1 MLVQPITILTAII
14 AKSIYDQA
22 TGKKEGGLL
31 SPTSLLGIDEDTSSP
46 LTEKNALQ
54 LSMVDD
60 MTFQK
65 LKDEVLAK
73 LPEEI
78 IKVLHAP
85 SSSCFKETLDSLY
98 LNQITSAQE
107 FLNENPRADLSRV
120 KCLLRKMLPKA
131 YHEVIDKLKQHQDP
145 KVIINI
151 HGGHNLIAPDAS
163 EAKQNN
169 H

>member
-1 MLVQPITILTAII
+1 MLVQPITILTAVI
-14 AKSIYDQA
+14 AKSIYDQL

-46 LTEKNALQ
+46 LTEKNAQQ

-73 LPEEI
+73 LPEVI
-78 IKVLHAP
+78 KKVLYTP
-85 SSSCFKETLDSLY
+85 SSSCFTETLDSLY

-151 HGGHNLIAPDAS
+151 HGGHNLIVPDAS

>member
-14 AKSIYDQA
+14 AKSIYDQL

-31 SPTSLLGIDEDTSSP
+31 SPTSLLGIEEDTPSP
-46 LTEKNALQ
+46 SAEQSAQQ
-54 LSMVDD
+54 LPLMDD
-60 MTFQK
+60 MAIQK
-65 LKDEVLAK
+65 LK
-73 LPEEI
+73 EEI
-78 IKVLHAP
+78 LSELPAAITVALNTP
-85 SSSCFKETLDSLY
+85 TSSCFTETLDTLY

>member
-14 AKSIYDQA
+14 AKSIYDQL

-46 LTEKNALQ
+46 LTEKNAQQ

-73 LPEEI
+73 LPAVI
-78 IKVLHAP
+78 TKVLHTP
-85 SSSCFKETLDSLY
+85 SSSCFTETLDSLY

-131 YHEVIDKLKQHQDP
+131 YHEVIDQLKQHQDP

-151 HGGHNLIAPDAS
+151 HGGHNLIAPDAR

>member
-14 AKSIYDQA
+14 AKSIYDQL

-31 SPTSLLGIDEDTSSP
+31 SPTSLLGIDEDISSP
-46 LTEKNALQ
+46 LTEKNAQQ

-65 LKDEVLAK
+65 LKEEVLAK

-78 IKVLHAP
+78 TKVLHTP
-85 SSSCFKETLDSLY
+85 SSSCFTETIDSLY

-151 HGGHNLIAPDAS
+151 HGGQNLIAPDAS
-163 EAKQNN
+163 EAKQIN

>member
-14 AKSIYDQA
+14 AKSIYDQL

-31 SPTSLLGIDEDTSSP
+31 SPTSLLDIDEDTSSP
-46 LTEKNALQ
+46 LTEKNAQQ

-73 LPEEI
+73 LPEVI
-78 IKVLHAP
+78 TKVLYTP
-85 SSSCFKETLDSLY
+85 SSSCFTETLDSLY

>member
-14 AKSIYDQA
+14 AKKIYDQV

-31 SPTSLLGIDEDTSSP
+31 SPTSLLGIDEDKPSPSTETS
-46 LTEKNALQ
+46 AQQ

-65 LKDEVLAK
+65 LKEEVLVE
-73 LPEEI
+73 LPKV
-78 IKVLHAP
+78 IKTALDTP
-85 SSSCFKETLDSLY
+85 TSSCFTETLDTLY

-131 YHEVIDKLKQHQDP
+131 YHEVIDQLKQHQDP
-145 KVIINI
+145 KYIINI
-151 HGGHNLIAPDAS
+151 HGGKNLIALNPK

>member
-14 AKSIYDQA
+14 AKSIYDQL

-31 SPTSLLGIDEDTSSP
+31 SPTSLLDIDEDTSSP
-46 LTEKNALQ
+46 LTEKNAQQ

-85 SSSCFKETLDSLY
+85 SSSCFTETLDSLY

-163 EAKQNN
+163 EVKQNN

>member
-14 AKSIYDQA
+14 AKSIYDQL

-31 SPTSLLGIDEDTSSP
+31 LPTSLLGIDEDTSSP
-46 LTEKNALQ
+46 LTEKNAQQ

-65 LKDEVLAK
+65 LKEEVLAK
-73 LPEEI
+73 LPEVI
-78 IKVLHAP
+78 TKVLYTP
-85 SSSCFKETLDSLY
+85 SPSCFTETLDSLY

-131 YHEVIDKLKQHQDP
+131 YHEVIDQLKQHQDP

-163 EAKQNN
+163 EVKQNN

>member
-22 TGKKEGGLL
+22 TGKKEVGLL
-31 SPTSLLGIDEDTSSP
+31 SPTSLLDIDEDTSSP
-46 LTEKNALQ
+46 LTEKNAQQ

-73 LPEEI
+73 LPEVI
-78 IKVLHAP
+78 TKVLYTP
-85 SSSCFKETLDSLY
+85 SSSCFTETLDTLY

-131 YHEVIDKLKQHQDP
+131 YHEVIDQLKQHQDP

-151 HGGHNLIAPDAS
+151 HGGHNLIAPDAR